1 MLYPP
6 LSLIPVGKDERLAKE
21 LKTMLDWKRS
31 ITPVA
36 ALLLLAACASGGGGG
51 SAPSV
56 TDELGTFAPQDV
68 AEKVPEYL
76 RRNQFTLIR
85 QEGPPTMLYETDW
98 RPRAV
103 FEDEASQGITQVESR
118 VIVRGRERMGATA
131 GGRMFTMN
139 FMTENRVRVG
149 QGDWQALPASDEFRA
164 WARGLSRQLR
174 VELETLR
181 SR

>member
-1 MLYPP
+1 MY
-6 LSLIPVGKDERLAKE
+6 
-21 LKTMLDWKRS
+21 DWKRS
-31 ITPVA
+31 ATALGVV
-36 ALLLLAACASGGGGG
+36 LLLSACASGGGGGG

-68 AEKVPEYL
+68 DEKVPEYL

-103 FEDEASQGITQVESR
+103 FADEATQGITQVESR

-139 FMTENRVRVG
+139 FMTESRVRVG
-149 QGDWQALPASDEFRA
+149 EGDWQALPASDEFQD